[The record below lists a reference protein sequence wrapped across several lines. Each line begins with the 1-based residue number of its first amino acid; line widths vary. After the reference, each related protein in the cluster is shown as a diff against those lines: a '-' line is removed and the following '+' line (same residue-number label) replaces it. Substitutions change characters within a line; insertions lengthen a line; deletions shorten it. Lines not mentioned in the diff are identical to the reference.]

1 MKHRVREAIFNLVG
15 PSIKG
20 KHAVDLFAGTGAIG
34 LEALS
39 RGAASATFVERHI
52 PTGRLITENI
62 VTLGVDDRCQVA
74 TVDALLWPKRDAPPA
89 KPPWAVFISPPYDL
103 YVSRLEAMLALV
115 ARVVELAPSES
126 IIVVEADDRFDFDKL
141 PLADSWDVRT
151 YRPAV
156 VGILRITPG
165 HD

>member
-20 KHAVDLFAGTGAIG
+20 KHAIDLFAGTGAIG

-52 PTGRLITENI
+52 PTARLITEN
-62 VTLGVDDRCQVA
+62 VAALDVEDRCQVA
-74 TVDALLWPKRDAPPA
+74 SVDALLWPRRETPPA
-89 KPPWAVFISPPYDL
+89 DPAWVVFISPPYEL
-103 YVSRLEAMLALV
+103 YLSQLDEMVALV
-115 ARVVELAPSES
+115 ARAVDLAPPES
-126 IIVVEADDRFDFDKL
+126 TIVVEADDRFDFDNL
-141 PLADSWDVRT
+141 PEADCWDVRT

-156 VGILRITPG
+156 VGILRTSAV
-165 HD
+165 DA